1 MKNIKL
7 YPWRLEICKNNLKH
21 GGKFL
26 VGNTVK
32 NNSSEKVDFFSFYF
46 SLLYFYNEKK
56 MSKNAFSSCI
66 IFNISFY
73 CIFIRE
79 QTLVFDGTN

>member
-7 YPWRLEICKNNLKH
+7 YPWRLEICKSNLKH

-32 NNSSEKVDFFSFYF
+32 NNSSEKVDFSSFYF
-46 SLLYFYNEKK
+46 SVCCTFIMKRKCLK
-56 MSKNAFSSCI
+56 MPSPVVSFLTFPFIVSS
-66 IFNISFY
+66 
-73 CIFIRE
+73 
-79 QTLVFDGTN
+79 